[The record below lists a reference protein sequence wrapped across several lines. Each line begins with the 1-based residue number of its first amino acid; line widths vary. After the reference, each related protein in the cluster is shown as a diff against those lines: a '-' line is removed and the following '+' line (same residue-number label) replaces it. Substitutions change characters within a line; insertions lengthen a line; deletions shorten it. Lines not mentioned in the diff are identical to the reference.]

1 MSTHRR
7 RYFGPS
13 APLQSRT
20 PSLPAVDI
28 LVATYNAGPYL
39 KPQVESLLNQD
50 YPNIHLIIRD
60 DNSTDGTRP
69 ALAEWQS
76 AYAQRITLWSG
87 PRHRLGVTANF
98 SELLCTSR
106 APYVMF
112 CDQDDVWLPFKVSRT
127 LDEMRRLEEAIGAQ
141 VPILIHTDL
150 TVVNEDLHILG
161 ASFVAHRGVM
171 PDVTRLNRLLA
182 ANVATGCTML
192 LNRPL
197 VTLVTPIP
205 QQAVLHD
212 HWVTLVAGTLG
223 TLCFVPDPT
232 ILYRQ
237 HSRNVVGAPKRS
249 NGALLS
255 QALTLASSWTTAA
268 NWFQTQRSGLQ
279 RTEQQAQ
286 AFLDRYGER
295 LPEHQRRLIK
305 TYASL
310 SSRGFLARRILL
322 ARHGYWRPGLTR
334 RLGMMIYA

>member
-1 MSTHRR
+1 MSAHQRPYSGSPT
-7 RYFGPS
+7 
-13 APLQSRT
+13 PLQT
-20 PSLPAVDI
+20 GTQPLPTVDI
-28 LVATYNAGPYL
+28 LVATYNAGSFL
-39 KPQVESLLNQD
+39 KPQIESLLNQD

-60 DNSTDGTRP
+60 DDSTDGTRP
-69 ALAEWQS
+69 ALAEWQR
-76 AYAQRITLWSG
+76 AYAQRITLWPG

-98 SELLCTSR
+98 SELLRRSR

-127 LDEMRRLEEAIGAQ
+127 LDEMRRLEGSIGAQ

-150 TVVNEDLHILG
+150 TVVNEDLHIIG
-161 ASFVAHRGVM
+161 ASFFAHRGVT
-171 PDVTRLNRLLA
+171 PDATRLNRLLA

-197 VTLVTPIP
+197 VTLATPIP
-205 QQAVLHD
+205 DQAVLHD

-223 TLCFVPDPT
+223 TLCFVSDPT

-237 HSRNVVGAPKRS
+237 HSRNVVGAPQRS

-255 QALTLASSWTTAA
+255 QALSLASSWTRAA
-268 NWFQTQRSGLQ
+268 NWFQNQRAGLQ

-286 AFLDRYGER
+286 AFLDRYGEN
-295 LPEHQRRLIK
+295 LPEHQRRLIR
-305 TYASL
+305 TYAGL